1 MPPEPVRCGPMVS
14 AKKKTNHAVIPTTPV
29 EDRLDNK
36 DMLKAETWR
45 VSIALGKRASKA
57 LEDVAI
63 RSPITP
69 VTATNCR
76 DVR

>member
-1 MPPEPVRCGPMVS
+1 VWANRIS
-14 AKKKTNHAVIPTTPV
+14 QKTNPNHAVTPTTPV

-36 DMLKAETWR
+36 DMVKAETWR